1 MTQLDPRAISAIIHA
16 KTTNDA
22 SGNPRRCFILLGCE
36 GNALA
41 VVDEGYLG
49 EDAWHR
55 LIQPRADGKHVRDG
69 VEASAYSIRIMPAE
83 YRRLLRDGVKT
94 TFTVQAD
101 VSVGEFARLAREG
114 VTS

>member
-22 SGNPRRCFILLGCE
+22 SGNPRRCFILLNGE
-36 GNALA
+36 GDALA

-49 EDAWHR
+49 EDAWYR

-69 VEASAYSIRIMPAE
+69 VEASAYSIRVTPAE
-83 YRRLLRDGVKT
+83 YRRLLRDGVDT
-94 TFTVQAD
+94 RFRVAAD
-101 VSVGEFARLAREG
+101 ESIGDYARHAWG

>member
-1 MTQLDPRAISAIIHA
+1 MMQIDPRAVSAIIHA

-22 SGNPRRCFILLGCE
+22 SGNPRRCFILLNGE
-36 GNALA
+36 GKALA

-55 LIQPRADGKHVRDG
+55 LIMPRADGKHVRDG
-69 VEASAYSIRIMPAE
+69 VEASAYSIKIMPAE

-94 TFTVQAD
+94 TFTVQSD
-101 VSVGEFARLAREG
+101 VTINEYARVSREG